1 MVTGSPR
8 LLENTENGFWNI
20 AFSPRCSRHP
30 TLPHSFFDQTETE
43 ELYLPYKEEVPKYAS
58 ILDFDRVL
66 GLNLDQ
72 LDKEEVLPE
81 AVQKLADARTKAR
94 EAKDFATS
102 DRLRAEIEV
111 LGYMVQDT
119 KEGMKVI
126 KK

>member
-1 MVTGSPR
+1 M
-8 LLENTENGFWNI
+8 
-20 AFSPRCSRHP
+20 
-30 TLPHSFFDQTETE
+30 
-43 ELYLPYKEEVPKYAS
+43 
-58 ILDFDRVL
+58 L

-81 AVQKLADARTKAR
+81 ALQNLADARKKAR
-94 EAKDFATS
+94 ESKDFATS
-102 DRLRAEIEV
+102 DRLRVEIEV